1 MTTKELIKKLHLL
14 QKELII
20 DRKVS
25 DTVKSVRLID
35 YAIEMISGGKV

>member
-1 MTTKELIKKLHLL
+1 MTTKELIKKLHQL